1 MSTMLF
7 YLKKPATYATLGV
20 VAFILILSALTRG
33 KPTQQIIAV
42 ERKTL
47 TQEVIVTGKTK
58 PGEDVSLGFEKSG
71 RVRAVYAQL
80 GDRVTAGQILAVLTN
95 GDLAANLAQAN
106 AEADIKRAK
115 LDELLRGS
123 RPEEIRIA
131 EAKVNGSKASLSD
144 AKEKTIISIT
154 DAYASADDAVR
165 NQADPLFSGP
175 KSASPKLIITSS
187 DPQLKID
194 TELERLI
201 LEKILTDWAKE
212 LKDINNA
219 KSNLNTVKS
228 FFTKLASIVNG
239 AGPSTG
245 ISQTAI
251 DGYKTA
257 VSAARTDV
265 DSAYSALSASAEALK
280 IAESNLA
287 VAEEELNLENAGATS
302 EQIAAARA
310 EVAASE
316 AKIQGA
322 GAEVAKT
329 IIRAPIDG
337 LLTRVDV
344 KPGEIAAANTAL
356 LAVYAEGAYE
366 IEANVPEVDIGKL
379 GIGNPVKITLDAFPG
394 EEFRG
399 KVVDI
404 DPAETIVDGVVNF
417 KATIAFDAPDGR
429 IKSGLTANLAIE
441 TVKKTGVLA
450 IPQSTIIENDNG
462 VFVERF
468 ENGKAKEVP
477 VGIGI
482 RSQDG
487 LVEIVSGLAEIDKVI
502 NIGFKGAGAK

>member
-1 MSTMLF
+1 MNTLLF

-20 VAFILILSALTRG
+20 IGLILILSALTGG
-33 KPTQQIIAV
+33 KPAEHIIAV

-71 RVRAVYAQL
+71 RVRAVYAKL

-131 EAKVNGSKASLSD
+131 EAKVNGAKASFAD
-144 AKEKTIISIT
+144 AEEKAAIAAT
-154 DAYASADDAVR
+154 DAYASADNAVR

-175 KSASPKLIITSS
+175 KSANPQLTITSS

-194 TELERLI
+194 AEFERLI

-212 LKDINNA
+212 LKDTSKA
-219 KSNLNTVKS
+219 KSNLVTVKS
-228 FFTKLASIVNG
+228 FLTKLASIINS

-245 ISQTAI
+245 IPQAAI
-251 DGYKTA
+251 DGYKAA
-257 VSAARTDV
+257 VSAARSDV
-265 DSAYSALSASAEALK
+265 DAAYSALSASAEALK
-280 IAESNLA
+280 VAESNLA
-287 VAEEELNLENAGATS
+287 IAEEELKLKKAGATS

-310 EVAASE
+310 ELAASE

-322 GAEVAKT
+322 GAEIAKT
-329 IIRAPIDG
+329 FIRAPIDG
-337 LLTRVDV
+337 LLTRFDA

-366 IEANVPEVDIGKL
+366 IEANIPEVDIGKL

-394 EEFRG
+394 EEFKG

-417 KATIAFDAPDGR
+417 KATIAFNTPDIR

-450 IPQSTIIENDNG
+450 IPQSTIIENDKG
-462 VFVERF
+462 VFVQRIEG
-468 ENGKAKEVP
+468 GKTKEVP

-502 NIGFKGAGAK
+502 NVGFKGAGAK